1 MRYGVSLILLI
12 IMFTG
17 CKSTHYTPKNYKGDQ
32 LVVGTSGGVTG
43 MMKEYVLLDNGK
55 LFLSKGI
62 DGDFR
67 EQMPMK
73 RSQVREIFSRAEEL
87 NFPAHRFDH
96 PGNLTYYLILKNPS
110 RSYLVKWGES
120 GVTPPEGF
128 NEFYQYLMSHF

>member
-1 MRYGVSLILLI
+1 MRTGLFLLVLLSLLA
-12 IMFTG
+12 G
-17 CKSTHYTPKNYKGDQ
+17 CKSTRYTPKNYKGEQ
-32 LVVGTSGGVTG
+32 LVAGTSGGVTG

-62 DGDFR
+62 DGDYR

-73 RSQVREIFSRAEEL
+73 RSQVRDIFDRADEL

-110 RSYLVKWGES
+110 RSYLVKWGEP
-120 GVTPPEGF
+120 GVSPPDGF
-128 NEFYQYLMSHF
+128 NEFYQYLMSKF